1 MNAAKGAPNR
11 KIRKNI
17 FHRHMAALGGLKWV
31 RVGGQNLNFAKSPPN
46 PSRGYTGVSFCR
58 MAPLTWANCTNGTCF
73 HAPALVVVPAT
84 SALRGV
90 PGADFFKIRDAS

>member
-1 MNAAKGAPNR
+1 MNAAKGATNR

-31 RVGGQNLNFAKSPPN
+31 LVGGQNLNFVKSPPN
-46 PSRGYTGVSFCR
+46 PSRGYTGGSFCR
-58 MAPLTWANCTNGTCF
+58 MAPLTQANCTNGTCF
-73 HAPALVVVPAT
+73 HTLALVVVPGT

-90 PGADFFKIRDAS
+90 LGAEFFKIRDAA